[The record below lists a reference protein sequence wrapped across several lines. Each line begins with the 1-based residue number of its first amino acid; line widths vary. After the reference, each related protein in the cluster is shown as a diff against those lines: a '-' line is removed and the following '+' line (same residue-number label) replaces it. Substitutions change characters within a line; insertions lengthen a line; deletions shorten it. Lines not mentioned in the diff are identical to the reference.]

1 MIILLIFAPDFSIH
15 KKWQLIDMRLQRI
28 PIDGGFTCPNRDG
41 TKGIGGCTFCNSEAF
56 APSYCRTHQSIEEQI
71 EAGKRFF
78 AEKYRGEVKY
88 LAYFQ
93 SFSGTYAPV
102 ETLRQRY
109 EEALSAEDVVGLVI
123 ATRPDC
129 INEEV
134 LELLSEINQHHN
146 VTVEYGVESCYDKTL
161 LHVNRGHDF
170 ACAEQAIRLTAARGI
185 AVGVHL
191 IIGLPGETEDEIL
204 QEADILSALPITSL
218 KLHQLQIMRGTPMA
232 TEWQQHPERFLS
244 LTAETYAQLIARFV
258 KRLRPDIHLERFAA
272 SAPSHMVL
280 APRWGL
286 KPQRVQEMIDKLIQ
300 NLCYPKR

>member
-1 MIILLIFAPDFSIH
+1 MHRTFSIH
-15 KKWQLIDMRLQRI
+15 KKWQLIEMRLQRI

-56 APSYCRTHQSIEEQI
+56 APSYCRTHASIAEQI

-134 LELLSEINQHHN
+134 LGLLVEINQRHGFSEASQN
-146 VTVEYGVESCYDKTL
+146 PVVTVEYGVESCYDKTL

-170 ACAEQAIRLTAARGI
+170 ACTEHAIRLTAASGI

-191 IIGLPGETEDEIL
+191 IIGLPDETEDEIL

-244 LTAETYAQLIARFV
+244 LTAEAYAELIARFV
-258 KRLRPDIHLERFAA
+258 QRLRPDIHLERFAA

-286 KPQRVQEMIDKLIQ
+286 KPQRVQKMIDRLIHSSH
-300 NLCYPKR
+300 

>member
-41 TKGIGGCTFCNSEAF
+41 TKGIGGCTFCNSDAF
-56 APSYCRTHQSIEEQI
+56 APSYCRTHQSITEQI

-129 INEEV
+129 TNEEV
-134 LELLSEINQHHN
+134 LELLSEINQHHA

-170 ACAEQAIRLTAARGI
+170 ACTEQAIRLTAARGI

-218 KLHQLQIMRGTPMA
+218 KLHQLQIMQGTPMA

-244 LTAETYAQLIARFV
+244 LTAEAYAELIARFV

>member
-1 MIILLIFAPDFSIH
+1 
-15 KKWQLIDMRLQRI
+15 MRLQRI

-56 APSYCRTHQSIEEQI
+56 APSYCRTHQSITAQI

-109 EEALSAEDVVGLVI
+109 SEALSADDVVGLVI

-129 INEEV
+129 INEEI
-134 LELLSEINQHHN
+134 LDLLNEINRSHS
-146 VTVEYGVESCYDKTL
+146 VMVEYGIESCYDRTL
-161 LHVNRGHDF
+161 QHVNRGHDF
-170 ACAEQAIRLTAARGI
+170 ACAEQAIRQTAARGI

-191 IIGLPGETEDEIL
+191 IIGLPGETQDDIL
-204 QEADILSALPITSL
+204 READILSALPITSL
-218 KLHQLQIMRGTPMA
+218 KLHQLQIMQGTPMVE
-232 TEWQQHPERFLS
+232 EWQQHPDRFLS
-244 LTAETYAQLIARFV
+244 LTAEAYAELITRFV

-286 KPQRVQEMIDKLIQ
+286 KPQRVQEMIDSLIHSS
-300 NLCYPKR
+300 L

>member
-1 MIILLIFAPDFSIH
+1 
-15 KKWQLIDMRLQRI
+15 MRLQRI

-41 TKGIGGCTFCNSEAF
+41 SKSLGGCTFCNPEAF
-56 APSYCRTHQSIEEQI
+56 APSYCRTHASITEQI

-93 SFSGTYAPV
+93 SFSGTYAPI

-109 EEALSAEDVVGLVI
+109 SEALSSDDVVGLVI

-129 INEEV
+129 INEEI
-134 LELLSEINQHHN
+134 LDLLSDINRSHS
-146 VTVEYGVESCYDKTL
+146 VMVEYGVESCYDKTL
-161 LHVNRGHDF
+161 QHVNRGHDF

-191 IIGLPGETEDEIL
+191 IIGLPGETEEDIL
-204 QEADILSALPITSL
+204 QEADILSALPITTL
-218 KLHQLQIMRGTPMA
+218 KLHQLQIMQGTPMA
-232 TEWQQHPERFLS
+232 EEWKLHPDRFLS
-244 LTAETYAQLIARFV
+244 LSAEAYAELIARFV
-258 KRLRPDIHLERFAA
+258 HRLRPGITFERFAA
-272 SAPSHMVL
+272 SAPPHMVL

-286 KPQRVQEMIDKLIQ
+286 KPQRVQETIEEYISKKMGTKT
-300 NLCYPKR
+300 R

>member
-1 MIILLIFAPDFSIH
+1 
-15 KKWQLIDMRLQRI
+15 MRLQRI

-56 APSYCRTHQSIEEQI
+56 APSYCRTHQSIAEQI

-109 EEALSAEDVVGLVI
+109 LEALSADDVVGLVI

-134 LELLSEINQHHN
+134 LELLSEINQRYALSEVYQQYVSEVNHHPV

-161 LHVNRGHDF
+161 QHVNRGHDF
-170 ACAEQAIRLTAARGI
+170 ACAEQVIRMTAERGI

-191 IIGLPGETEDEIL
+191 IIGLPDETEDEIL
-204 QEADILSALPITSL
+204 QEADILSALPVTSL
-218 KLHQLQIMRGTPMA
+218 KLHQLQIMQGTPMA

-244 LTAETYAQLIARFV
+244 LTAEAYAQLIARFV
-258 KRLRPDIHLERFAA
+258 QRLRPDIHLERFAA

-280 APRWGL
+280 APRWRL

>member
-1 MIILLIFAPDFSIH
+1 
-15 KKWQLIDMRLQRI
+15 MRLQRI

-56 APSYCRTHQSIEEQI
+56 APSYCRTHQSIAEQI
-71 EAGKRFF
+71 EAGKQFF

-109 EEALSAEDVVGLVI
+109 LEALSADDVVGLVI

-134 LELLSEINQHHN
+134 LDLLSEISHRYALSEANHHPV

-161 LHVNRGHDF
+161 QLVNRGHDF

-218 KLHQLQIMRGTPMA
+218 KLHQLQIMQGTPMA

-244 LTAETYAQLIARFV
+244 LIAEAYAQLIARFV
-258 KRLRPDIHLERFAA
+258 QRLRPDIHLERFAA

-286 KPQRVQEMIDKLIQ
+286 KPQRVQEIIEKK
-300 NLCYPKR
+300 LCYPKE

>member
-1 MIILLIFAPDFSIH
+1 
-15 KKWQLIDMRLQRI
+15 MRLQRI

-56 APSYCRTHQSIEEQI
+56 APSYCRTHASITKQI

-78 AEKYRGEVKY
+78 AEKYRDEVKY

-134 LELLSEINQHHN
+134 LVLLSEINQHPPV
-146 VTVEYGVESCYDKTL
+146 VTVEYGVESCYNKTL
-161 LHVNRGHDF
+161 QHVNRGHDF
-170 ACAEQAIRLTAARGI
+170 ACAEQAIRMTAERGI

-204 QEADILSALPITSL
+204 QEADILSALPVTSL
-218 KLHQLQIMRGTPMA
+218 KLHQLQIMQGTPMA

-244 LTAETYAQLIARFV
+244 LTAEAYAQLIARFV
-258 KRLRPDIHLERFAA
+258 QRLRPDIHLERFAA

-286 KPQRVQEMIDKLIQ
+286 KPQRVQEMIDRLIHSS
-300 NLCYPKR
+300 L

>member
-1 MIILLIFAPDFSIH
+1 M
-15 KKWQLIDMRLQRI
+15 
-28 PIDGGFTCPNRDG
+28 
-41 TKGIGGCTFCNSEAF
+41 
-56 APSYCRTHQSIEEQI
+56 
-71 EAGKRFF
+71 
-78 AEKYRGEVKY
+78 KYP
-88 LAYFQ
+88 AYFQ

-109 EEALSAEDVVGLVI
+109 EEALSAKDVIGLVI

-134 LELLSEINQHHN
+134 LELLSEINQHHALSEIN
-146 VTVEYGVESCYDKTL
+146 HHPVVTVEYGVESCYDKTL

-170 ACAEQAIRLTAARGI
+170 ACAEQAIRMTAERGI

-204 QEADILSALPITSL
+204 QEADILSALPISTL
-218 KLHQLQIMRGTPMA
+218 KLHQLQIMQGTPMA
-232 TEWQQHPERFLS
+232 GEWQQHPEHFLS
-244 LTAETYAQLIARFV
+244 LTAEAYAQLIARFV
-258 KRLRPDIHLERFAA
+258 QRLRPDIHLERFAA

-286 KPQRVQEMIDKLIQ
+286 KPQRVQEMIDSLIHSS
-300 NLCYPKR
+300 L